1 MMRRWVCLILGLSVV
16 VSATTLQEAITQGMN
31 RNQMIA
37 SKEKAIATS
46 QSRTN
51 EIQSLNGFNLSA
63 NADAGY
69 AKSNTTYQ
77 KFADANQKFVSY
89 GTGITASKSLFNMRN
104 IRLLDRSQID
114 TARTELEYKKAKEE
128 LVLKIVEQYLNTLLK
143 RETLLTTEAKLL
155 YTTKRVQEYQKKFD
169 EGIATLPDLLDAQ
182 TALYMVKSDRVQ
194 LENDYN
200 STLQMLRATI
210 GDETA
215 SVESVDSE
223 ASGIDNELKPL
234 DVYLKNSSEGF
245 VGHLYEALIAQ
256 GYRKDRETISAERYP
271 QVDLQLNGTTTTATD
286 GYFGK
291 TETERLY
298 AGVSVRWNMYN
309 GGQREDKEKTAL
321 LQMEESALRL
331 EQQKRDIS
339 SMVQRYYNDIQSQKS
354 ALVTYQKAIQAAQ
367 EYQKALERGY
377 ELGVRKI
384 TDLLEAKNRVENAK
398 LQYQKGR
405 LQMVSAGYSLRY
417 YGAEYSSAIQD

>member
-1 MMRRWVCLILGLSVV
+1 MRRWVSLILGFSVV
-16 VSATTLQEAITQGMN
+16 VNATTLQEAITQGMN
-31 RNQMIA
+31 HNQMIA
-37 SKEKAIATS
+37 SKEKAIETF
-46 QSRTN
+46 QSRVN
-51 EIQSLNGFNLSA
+51 ETKSLNGFNVSA
-63 NADAGY
+63 NADVGY

-77 KFADANQKFVSY
+77 KFADANQKFTSY

-128 LVLKIVEQYLNTLLK
+128 LLLKIVEQYLNALLSK
-143 RETLLTTEAKLL
+143 ETLQSTQSKLI
-155 YTTKRVQEYQKKFD
+155 YNTTKVQEYQKKFD
-169 EGIATLPDLLDAQ
+169 EGIATLPDFLDSQ
-182 TALYMVKSDRVQ
+182 TALYTVKSDMIQ
-194 LENDYN
+194 MENNYN
-200 STLQMLRATI
+200 SALQTLRATI

-215 SVESVDSE
+215 SVESVDNE
-223 ASGIDNELKPL
+223 AANTEKELKPL
-234 DVYLKNSSEGF
+234 AFYLQNSSEGF
-245 VGHLYEALIAQ
+245 INHLYEELISQ

-291 TETERLY
+291 TETQRLY
-298 AGVSVRWNMYN
+298 AGVSVRWSMYN

-331 EQQKRDIS
+331 EQQKRDVS
-339 SMVQRYYNDIQSQKS
+339 SLVQRYYNDIQSQKS

-377 ELGVRKI
+377 ALGVRKI

-417 YGAEYSSAIQD
+417 YGAEY